1 MINNSVKLAVVQAA
15 PVYLDANATVDKT
28 ITLIEEAAANGA
40 DLLAFPEVWISGYPW
55 WAWLGAPAWGARFMP
70 RLYAS
75 AVAIDGP
82 ELERVRQAALANKIH
97 VVLGFSEKAG
107 ASLYISQVAYSD
119 GGELLFH
126 RRKLKPTHVERTVYG
141 EGDGSDLTVVDT
153 KLGRLGALCC
163 AEHVQPLSKF
173 ALFAQNEQIHVA
185 SWPSFTL
192 YKEIAY
198 GLTAQANLAVSQVHA
213 IEGGCYVLHSTA
225 ITSKEMIDL
234 LCDTEDKVRLLNADG
249 AVAGGGCSMIFGPDG
264 KPLAEHLLEDAEGI
278 LYADAHID
286 AIVAAK
292 SVFDP
297 AGHYCR
303 ADATRLLLNVEP
315 RQAMV
320 KMGGTVP
327 SGGEPGGDPAAA

>member
-15 PVYLDANATVDKT
+15 PVYLNADATVDKT
-28 ITLIEEAAANGA
+28 IALIEEAAANGA

-55 WAWLGAPAWGARFMP
+55 WAWLGAPAWGAQFLP

-75 AVAIDGP
+75 AVAVNGP
-82 ELERVRQAALANKIH
+82 ELERIRQAALANKIH
-97 VVLGFSEKAG
+97 VVLGFSEKMDAT
-107 ASLYISQVAYSD
+107 LYISQVAFSD
-119 GGELLFH
+119 EGQLLFH

-192 YKEIAY
+192 YKEITY

-213 IEGGCYVLHSTA
+213 IEGGCYVLHSSA
-225 ITSKEMIDL
+225 VTSKEMIEL
-234 LCDTEDKVRLLNADG
+234 LCDTEEKVGLLNADG
-249 AVAGGGCSMIFGPDG
+249 AVAGGGCSMIYGPDG
-264 KPLAEHLLEDAEGI
+264 KPLVELLPEDAEGI
-278 LYADAHID
+278 LYADAHIE

-303 ADATRLLLNVEP
+303 ADATQLLLNVEP
-315 RQAMV
+315 RQAVV
-320 KMGGTVP
+320 KMGGAAPT
-327 SGGEPGGDPAAA
+327 SGEASGDPTAD